1 MKKQLL
7 LILFFSSLFLNANIR
22 SIESKRDSIVS
33 YAHSLLKTPYLWG
46 GTSPKGF
53 DCSGFLYY
61 VYKKYKIKVS
71 RTSSGYINKG
81 NNIEINK
88 VKAADVLLFTGTD
101 SSNRKIGH
109 VGMVINN
116 TDGVIHFIHASSS
129 KKHFGV
135 TITRYNNSGYTKR
148 FIKAI
153 SII

>member
-7 LILFFSSLFLNANIR
+7 LILFLSSLFLNANSR
-22 SIESKRDSIVS
+22 NIESKRDSIVI
-33 YAHSLLKTPYLWG
+33 YAHTLLKTPYLWG
-46 GTSPKGF
+46 GTSTKGF

-81 NNIEINK
+81 NNIELKK
-88 VKAADVLLFTGTD
+88 VKPADVLLFTGTD

-109 VGMVINN
+109 IGMVVSN
-116 TDGVIHFIHASSS
+116 TDGVIDFIHASSS